1 MVSCSSV
8 RNFGQCCCA
17 EMPPPKAKTAKF
29 VQRTIN
35 LGMQKSKEP
44 KDCNDRPTSP
54 MASESAVDCVCSEST
69 HGSDSSTEI
78 VTDTQIS
85 TEETSSSESGEMATE
100 SNVDRA
106 CAEPTLDTDSAIE
119 IVTSQKSTGKKY
131 FQSTENDSLLDVKPE
146 TLTGPMK
153 FGMGKKKDAKSNHK
167 KITISHST
175 LLQSVKLYYIVLLV
189 Q

>member
-8 RNFGQCCCA
+8 RNFGQCYCA
-17 EMPPPKAKTAKF
+17 EMPPPKAKKAKF
-29 VQRTIN
+29 VQRTLN
-35 LGMQKSKEP
+35 FGLQKHKEP
-44 KDCNDRPTSP
+44 KDCDDRPT
-54 MASESAVDCVCSEST
+54 ASESVVDRVSSEST
-69 HGSDSSTEI
+69 HWSDSSTEI

-106 CAEPTLDTDSAIE
+106 CAEPTLGTGNAIE
-119 IVTSQKSTGKKY
+119 IVTSQKSTGQKY

-153 FGMGKKKDAKSNHK
+153 FGMGKKKDAKSNNK
-167 KITISHST
+167 K
-175 LLQSVKLYYIVLLV
+175 YY
-189 Q
+189 